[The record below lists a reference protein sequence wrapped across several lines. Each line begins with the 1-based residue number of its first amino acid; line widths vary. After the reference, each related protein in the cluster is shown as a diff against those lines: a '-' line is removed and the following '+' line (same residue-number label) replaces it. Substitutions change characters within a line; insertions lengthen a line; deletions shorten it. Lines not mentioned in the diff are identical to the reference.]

1 MKNSL
6 CIILILCISS
16 TYFIGCKTGKHI
28 SAQETIALNNE
39 HNYLILHDRSNKY
52 KLYQYEFTES
62 KLKGKL
68 YAYSKENGPQ
78 IHVYTSISDELI
90 NNGNLP
96 KDFEI
101 NESDINKITLSKV
114 NMPLTTLTAVGGIII
129 FRLLLLL
136 LSDSFY
142 VGSSF

>member
-28 SAQETIALNNE
+28 SAQETIALNKE
-39 HNYLILHDRSNKY
+39 HDYLILHTKRNKY
-52 KLYQYEFTES
+52 ILDNYEFTES

-68 YAYSKENGPQ
+68 NAYSKENGPQ

-90 NNGNLP
+90 NISNLP

-101 NESDINKITLSKV
+101 YESDINKITLSKV
-114 NMPLTTLTAVGGIII
+114 NIPLTTLIAVGGIII
-129 FRLLLLL
+129 FRLLLL
-136 LSDSFY
+136 SDAFVF